1 MFHYSGLCWTVL
13 FKLSGLW
20 LGSCY
25 YVFFY
30 RTQEGRGGVSKEPR
44 KHRHEEAD
52 QLELGEKVGVSK
64 HEARSYDVDF
74 MLRVEKTYFHH
85 LKIKAGLPER
95 K

>member
-1 MFHYSGLCWTVL
+1 MYSFIEPRKV
-13 FKLSGLW
+13 
-20 LGSCY
+20 
-25 YVFFY
+25 
-30 RTQEGRGGVSKEPR
+30 GGVSKEPR

-85 LKIKAGLPER
+85 LKKKGSGASG
-95 K
+95 